1 MAPSEKKYSEEL
13 FHLFHFY
20 ILISSLIQISD
31 DEMELFS
38 LYFLN

>member
-1 MAPSEKKYSEEL
+1 MAPSEKKYSEEI
-13 FHLFHFY
+13 FHFY

-31 DEMELFS
+31 DEMDLFS